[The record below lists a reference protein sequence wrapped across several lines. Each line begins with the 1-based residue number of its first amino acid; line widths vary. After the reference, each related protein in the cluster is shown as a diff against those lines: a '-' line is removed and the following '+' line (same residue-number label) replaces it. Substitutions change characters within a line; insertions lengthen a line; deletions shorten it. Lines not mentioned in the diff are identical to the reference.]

1 MIILFIQQMSI
12 TKIYKLPTPTF
23 ALGWISITFNSN
35 LTNGG
40 KNANGYGIIGSGV
53 AVGSGGINPS
63 INTLGLLSTF
73 NSTFLKIVKELLR
86 VWIEKL

>member
-1 MIILFIQQMSI
+1 M
-12 TKIYKLPTPTF
+12 
-23 ALGWISITFNSN
+23 
-35 LTNGG
+35 TNGG

-86 VWIEKL
+86 VWIEKLWSFQNFQCKLHESLGETYA

>member
-1 MIILFIQQMSI
+1 MV
-12 TKIYKLPTPTF
+12 PTPTF
-23 ALGWISITFNSN
+23 ALGSISSTFNSN
-35 LTNGG
+35 LTIGG

-73 NSTFLKIVKELLR
+73 NSAFLKILKELPR